1 MHFHRNQPSRNVEI
15 RSFSVMDKKGK
26 QVTFQLGPEAASLV
40 DQCMDGYAFVSLSE
54 FFEAALLV
62 FRDHTQALLDHI
74 EREEAKGFTHEE
86 IFGLLKT
93 EITFRRLGN

>member
-1 MHFHRNQPSRNVEI
+1 
-15 RSFSVMDKKGK
+15 MDRKGK
-26 QVTFQLGPEAASLV
+26 VVTFWLPPDAASLV
-40 DQCMDGYAFVSLSE
+40 EQCMEGDAFASLSE

-62 FRDHTQALLDHI
+62 FREHTQALLDYI

-86 IFGLLKT
+86 IFGHLKT